1 MESSIKLAHG
11 NGGLENRELIEEIF
25 FKSFKNQLL
34 NGEDSAFI
42 EGGKLA
48 FTTDSFTVSP
58 IFFNGG
64 DIGKISICGTCNDI
78 AMAGGKPK
86 YLTCSVIVEEGFSRA
101 ELERIVQSMKKE
113 LDINGAVVVAGD
125 TKVVPKGSV
134 DKIFINTTAVG
145 EVIYSG
151 IGSSNLRDGLSIL
164 VSRDIGAH
172 GATIFFGERGY

>member
-1 MESSIKLAHG
+1 MGDCPLLSHQSDGTLKKPLRVMESSIKLAHG

-86 YLTCSVIVEEGFSRA
+86 YLTCSVIVEEGFSR
-101 ELERIVQSMKKE
+101 LSWRGLSRVIGQKE
-113 LDINGAVVVAGD
+113 VGYKWVAGGWLARGI
-125 TKVVPKGSV
+125 TKGWSLKR
-134 DKIFINTTAVG
+134 AQVG
-145 EVIYSG
+145 
-151 IGSSNLRDGLSIL
+151 LR
-164 VSRDIGAH
+164 
-172 GATIFFGERGY
+172 TF